1 MDVTFQVLKAVDYL
15 HKRKIAHLA
24 IRPENVNIMNNN
36 DLSNVKL
43 SEFGLAEKM
52 TTSVMLKSIA
62 ETAYT
67 APELKRKR
75 LMSLKSDIFSCG
87 MLLCYT
93 LLGYNPHEKWRINA
107 FSSSSRWSIKELLTK
122 AGISDDTRDLVA

>member
-1 MDVTFQVLKAVDYL
+1 MT
-15 HKRKIAHLA
+15 
-24 IRPENVNIMNNN
+24 NN
-36 DLSNVKL
+36 LSNLKL
-43 SEFGLAEKM
+43 SEFELAEKM
-52 TTSVMLKSIA
+52 TTSVKLKSIV

-93 LLGYNPHEKWRINA
+93 LLGYNPHEKWRING
-107 FSSSSRWSIKELLTK
+107 SSSSPRSSMHELLAQ
-122 AGISDDTRDLVA
+122 AGITDNTRELVA